1 MEIRSFSGNLA
12 TPKTNGRRVS
22 GYAVVFGV
30 KSEIMYDGA
39 TGRMFQEI
47 IEPGAITPD
56 LLKRSDVKGV
66 IEHNNQRLLARSKNG
81 SGTLTLKI
89 DNRGLFYS
97 FEAPN
102 TTEGEFALQMIKRGD
117 ITGSSF
123 KFSTNEADSTWTKD
137 STGLWLRKVKRI
149 KGLYDVSIVSDPAY
163 NQTSVTV
170 ERMAKRDDSWEV
182 QNQLLRLKNNL

>member
-1 MEIRSFSGNLA
+1 MEIRSFSGALA
-12 TPKTNGRRVS
+12 TPKTNGRRIS

-47 IEPGAITPD
+47 IEPGAITSE
-56 LLKRSDVKGV
+56 LLNRSDVKAV
-66 IEHNNQRLLARSKNG
+66 LEHDVQKLLARSNKG
-81 SGTLTLKI
+81 RGTLNLAISNK
-89 DNRGLFYS
+89 GLHYS
-97 FEAPN
+97 FDAPH
-102 TTEGEFALQMIKRGD
+102 TSAGDYAIEMVKRGD

-182 QNQLLRLKNNL
+182 QNKFLRLKNNL

>member
-12 TPKTNGRRVS
+12 TPKTNGLRIS

-30 KSEIMYDGA
+30 KSEIMYDA
-39 TGRMFQEI
+39 TTGRMFQEI

-56 LLKRSDVKGV
+56 LLNRSDVKAV
-66 IEHNNQRLLARSKNG
+66 LEHDIQKLLARSNKG
-81 SGTLTLKI
+81 RGTLTLKI

-123 KFSTNEADSTWTKD
+123 KFSTNESDSTWTKD
-137 STGLWLRKVKRI
+137 STGLWLRRIKRI
-149 KGLYDVSIVSDPAY
+149 KGLLDVSITTDPAY
-163 NQTSVTV
+163 NQTTVTV
-170 ERMAKRDDSWEV
+170 ERMNKRDNSWQVNLEI
-182 QNQLLRLKNNL
+182 LKRKI

>member
-12 TPKTNGRRVS
+12 TPKTNGRRIS

-47 IEPGAITPD
+47 IEPGAITSE
-56 LLKRSDVKGV
+56 LLNRSDVKAV
-66 IEHNNQRLLARSKNG
+66 LEHDVQRLLARSKNG

>member
-1 MEIRSFSGNLA
+1 MEIRSFSGALA
-12 TPKTNGRRVS
+12 TPKTNGRRIS

-47 IEPGAITPD
+47 IESAAITSE
-56 LLKRSDVKGV
+56 LLNRSDVKAV
-66 IEHNNQRLLARSKNG
+66 LEHDVQRLLARSKNG